1 MATCATCGQEN
12 PDGFRFCGHC
22 GAELVPTAARRE
34 ERKVLTVLY
43 ADVVGSTARADGV
56 DPEDVR
62 AVLAPFHARVRAE
75 LERYGGTVE
84 KFIGDAVVALFG
96 APVVHEDDAERAV
109 RAALV
114 VHDAIAEL
122 NEAQPGL
129 ELQVRVGIA
138 TGEALVALDAD
149 PRSGEGVAA
158 GDVMNTGARLQAAA
172 PPGGVLVGETT
183 YRATRHVIDYE
194 PMAPVAA
201 KGKAEPLLAWRALE
215 PRSRLGIDVRQHGAA
230 PLVGRRRELDV
241 VLGALERARA
251 ERETQLVTLVG
262 VPGIGKSRLVWETL
276 QTIEAEPELTFWR
289 QGRCLPYGD
298 GVTFW
303 AVGEMVKAHAGILDS
318 DSSLEAEQKLRQV
331 VDELLG
337 AEAPLL
343 MPHLRPLVGLAGD
356 RDASRQQAAEAFAA
370 WRRFFEAV
378 ADQRPLVLVFE
389 DLHWADDGLLDFV
402 DHLADWARG
411 VSLLLIC
418 TARPELLERRLHWSG
433 GKLNA
438 ATVALAPLSEDETGE
453 LVAALATGRIDA
465 EARAAVL
472 ARAAGNPLYAEQFV
486 RMVADRGDDAAALP
500 ETVQGIIAARLDLLP
515 SEEKELLQRAAVVG
529 KVFWSGAIAAL
540 GGASEG
546 DVELSLHGLERKELV
561 RRERRSSVGGE
572 NEYAFRHALL
582 RDVAYGQIRRAQR
595 AELHRRAALWIETL
609 GRAEDLADLRAHH
622 WLNAVDYARQAG
634 LDASEVER
642 RARGALIEAADR
654 ARALNAIAAACRF
667 YEQALELWP
676 GQDVERDLLAV
687 RSLAAGLLLSREIDR
702 EQVTALAA
710 RLVTA
715 GRPAEAA
722 VAEVVLMFDAVN
734 DTDLEQSKESRRRS
748 MQLIEGLPPSPEMA
762 FVLAYA
768 GRDLIAKVE
777 LEAAIDVARRLLVVA
792 EALGHIEGAIS
803 ALTTIGSCT
812 AMLGGETTELEA
824 AIERAA
830 VVRSPEY
837 SRGLKNLASIL
848 VGRGELDRGV
858 ETHELAVEESD
869 RLGSAWEVSWSLAE
883 LGYCRYLQ
891 GRWDEALAHVDSVMR
906 PIEGGAT
913 HYLEPLA
920 RSVRAAISL
929 ARDEVTGAL
938 EDSERAAE
946 MALGIEDQLV
956 PATLAPRLGV
966 LVDAGRR
973 DEAWAT
979 AEELFARDP
988 DRLILWEAR
997 AWVALEELELLDRLV
1012 AVGAPPGPS
1021 RWYEAGTAY
1030 AEGRYTDAADT
1041 LAAIGAR
1048 TDEARARL
1056 RAGRQLLEH
1065 GRAGEAETQV
1075 ERALAFWRSVGATRY
1090 VRDAEALL
1098 QTA

>member
-22 GAELVPTAARRE
+22 GAELEPTATRRE

-43 ADVVGSTARADGV
+43 ADIVGSTARADGV

-62 AVLAPFHARVRAE
+62 AVLAPYQTRARAE
-75 LERYGGTVE
+75 LERFGGTVE

-109 RAALV
+109 RAALA

-122 NEAQPGL
+122 NEAHPEL

-138 TGEALVALDAD
+138 TGEALVALDTD
-149 PRSGEGVAA
+149 PLSGEGLAA

-172 PPGGVLVGETT
+172 PTDGVLVGEAT

-194 PMAPVAA
+194 PMPPVAA
-201 KGKAEPLLAWRALE
+201 KGKTEPLLAWRALQ
-215 PRSRLGIDVRQHGAA
+215 PRSRLGVDVRQHGAA

-241 VLGALERARA
+241 VLSALERARA

-276 QTIEAEPELTFWR
+276 QAVENDPELIFWR

-303 AVGEMVKAHAGILDS
+303 AVGEMVKAHAGVLDS
-318 DSSLEAEQKLRQV
+318 DSPMDAEAKLQRT
-331 VDELLG
+331 VDELLPD
-337 AEAPLL
+337 EAPLVMSYL
-343 MPHLRPLVGLAGD
+343 GPLVGIAGE
-356 RDASRQQAAEAFAA
+356 RNAERRQAVEAFAA

-378 ADQRPLVLVFE
+378 AEDGPLVLVFE

-402 DHLADWARG
+402 DHLAEWARG
-411 VSLLLIC
+411 VSLLLLC
-418 TARPELLERRLHWSG
+418 TARPELLERRPHWGG

-438 ATVALAPLSEDETGE
+438 ATIALAPLSENETRE
-453 LVAALATGRIDA
+453 LVAVLGAGHIDA

-486 RMVADRGDDAAALP
+486 RMVADRGDDAASLP
-500 ETVQGIIAARLDLLP
+500 ETVQGIIAARLDMLP
-515 SEEKELLQRAAVVG
+515 PGEKELLQRAAIVG

-540 GGASEG
+540 GDARGD
-546 DVELSLHGLERKELV
+546 DVELTLHGLERKELV
-561 RRERRSSVGGE
+561 RRERRSSVGGQT
-572 NEYAFRHALL
+572 EYAFRHALL
-582 RDVAYGQIRRAQR
+582 RDVAYGQIPRVRR
-595 AELHRRAALWIETL
+595 AELHRHAALWIEAL
-609 GRAEDLADLRAHH
+609 PRAEDLAELRAHH

-634 LDASEVER
+634 LDARELEGQ
-642 RARGALIEAADR
+642 AREALIEAADR
-654 ARALNAIAAACRF
+654 ARALNAITAACRF
-667 YEQALELWP
+667 YDQALALWP

-702 EQVTALAA
+702 DQVAALGE
-710 RLVTA
+710 RLVA
-715 GRPAEAA
+715 SGRPAEAA

-734 DTDLEQSKESRRRS
+734 DKDYELSAASRERS
-748 MQLIEGLPPSPEMA
+748 MRLIDGLLPSREVA

-768 GRDLIAKVE
+768 GRDLIARIE
-777 LEAAIDVARRLLVVA
+777 LERAIGVARRLLDVA
-792 EALGHIEGAIS
+792 EALGHTEGVLS

-858 ETHELAVEESD
+858 EMHELAVEESE

-883 LGYCRYLQ
+883 LAYCRYLQ
-891 GRWDEALAHVDSVMR
+891 GRWDEALAHVETVMR
-906 PIEGGAT
+906 PLEGGAT
-913 HYLEPLA
+913 HYLEPLV

-979 AEELFARDP
+979 AQELFARDP
-988 DRLILWEAR
+988 DPLILWEAR

-1065 GRAGEAETQV
+1065 GRAGEAEAQV

-1098 QTA
+1098 LTA